1 VSCAPGYATSLAP
14 WALLSGLMQ
23 ARVASSTLP
32 SLRESLDDLAPGE
45 CVACAIPLTGAPV
58 TRLLSFALLP
68 VRRWTAERTFAS
80 AGADVLGCW
89 GVHPDVESPSC
100 IFDLQSSAD
109 TYAGQH
115 LRPRG
120 SKVLLR
126 RILAAIFGCD
136 PALGAIVIIG
146 RKR

>member
-1 VSCAPGYATSLAP
+1 MPCAPGYATALAP
-14 WALLSGLMQ
+14 WALLQGLMQ
-23 ARVASSTLP
+23 ARMANSTLP
-32 SLRESLDDLAPGE
+32 SLRDALGELASGD
-45 CVACAIPLTGAPV
+45 CVACAIPLTGSPV
-58 TRLLSFALLP
+58 TRLLSFAMLP
-68 VRRWTAERTFAS
+68 LRRRMAERTFAS
-80 AGADVLGCW
+80 ADAEVLGCW

-100 IFDLQSSAD
+100 IFDLRSSAD

-120 SKVLLR
+120 SKVILR
-126 RILAAIFGCD
+126 RVLSAIFGCD

>member
-1 VSCAPGYATSLAP
+1 MSSAPGYATALAP
-14 WALLSGLMQ
+14 WALLQGLMQ
-23 ARVASSTLP
+23 ARLASSTLP
-32 SLRESLDDLAPGE
+32 SLRDALEELGPGD
-45 CVACAIPLTGAPV
+45 CLACAIPLTGSPV

-68 VRRWTAERTFAS
+68 LRRWTAERTFAG
-80 AGADVLGCW
+80 AGAEILGCW

-100 IFDLQSSAD
+100 IFDLRSCAD

-120 SKVLLR
+120 SKVMLR
-126 RILAAIFGCD
+126 RVLAAIFGCD

>member
-1 VSCAPGYATSLAP
+1 MALAP
-14 WALLSGLMQ
+14 WALLQGLTQ
-23 ARVASSTLP
+23 ARVTSSNLP
-32 SLRESLDDLAPGE
+32 SLRESLDELAPGE

-58 TRLLSFALLP
+58 ARLLSFALLP
-68 VRRWTAERTFAS
+68 LRRWTAERTFATG
-80 AGADVLGCW
+80 GAEILGCW

-100 IFDLQSSAD
+100 IFDLQSSAA

-126 RILAAIFGCD
+126 RVLAAVFGCD